1 MSYRNSFISMT
12 QIHIIKMIED
22 KIKIIEILIN
32 KIRISNTKNINNQ
45 YKFNTIMFI
54 NLHHIKKKLMKLLKI
69 KMFIKIFY

>member
-1 MSYRNSFISMT
+1 MSYRNSFIYIT
-12 QIHIIKMIED
+12 QLNIIKMIED
-22 KIKIIEILIN
+22 KIKILEIIII
-32 KIRISNTKNINNQ
+32 KMRISKTKNINSH